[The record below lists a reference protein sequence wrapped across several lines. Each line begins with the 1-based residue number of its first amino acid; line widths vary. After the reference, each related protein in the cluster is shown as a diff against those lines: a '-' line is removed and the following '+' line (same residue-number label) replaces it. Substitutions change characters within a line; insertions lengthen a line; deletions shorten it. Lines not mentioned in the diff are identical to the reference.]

1 MDKPRYM
8 NVWDMVAQEEKQ
20 VGKITFADLDVNPID
35 IGLNGSPTKV
45 KSTATKQFDKTIE
58 MRELSPEE
66 AAKAIVDALKQKY
79 LI

>member
-1 MDKPRYM
+1 MCSDCS
-8 NVWDMVAQEEKQ
+8 NNSLQFIVLCFVEDIQ
-20 VGKITFADLDVNPID
+20 VKAED

-58 MRELSPEE
+58 TKELDPES
-66 AAKAIVDALKQKY
+66 AAKAIVEVLKQKY

>member
-1 MDKPRYM
+1 M
-8 NVWDMVAQEEKQ
+8 NVWDIVAQEDKQ
-20 VGKITFADLDVNPID
+20 VGKITFADIEVNQED
-35 IGLNGSPTKV
+35 IGLGGSPTKV

-58 MRELSPEE
+58 TKELDPES